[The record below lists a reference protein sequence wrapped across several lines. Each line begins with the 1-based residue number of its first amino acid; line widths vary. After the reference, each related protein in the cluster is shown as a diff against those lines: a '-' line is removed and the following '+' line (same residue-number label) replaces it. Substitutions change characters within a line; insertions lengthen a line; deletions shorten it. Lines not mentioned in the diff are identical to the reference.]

1 LNVFSSSPRFI
12 APTDTR
18 MLAADSLPDQ
28 TVGTLYSEHHGWLL
42 GWLRRKLACR
52 DDAAELA
59 QDTFMRLLTAR
70 EPVAI
75 REPRAYLTTIAS
87 GLVINHRQRARL
99 EQAYLDALLVTA
111 ETARPSPEER
121 LIVLQALTEIDRAL
135 QALPAKARQVFLL
148 SQLDG
153 MIYTDIALHLD
164 ISLSTVKRHMVLA
177 FRQCLDVMS

>member
-1 LNVFSSSPRFI
+1 
-12 APTDTR
+12 
-18 MLAADSLPDQ
+18 MLAADPIPSP

-42 GWLRRKLACR
+42 AWLRRKLACR

-70 EPVAI
+70 EQVAI

-87 GLVINHRQRARL
+87 ALVINHRQRARL
-99 EQAYLDALLVTA
+99 EQAYLDALLITS
-111 ETARPSPEER
+111 ETSRPSPEER
-121 LIVLQALTEIDRAL
+121 LIVLQALMEIDRVL

-153 MIYTDIALHLD
+153 MIYADIASHLD

-177 FRQCLDVMS
+177 FRQCLEVMQ